1 MYDYNNTS
9 YLNSLNVPKE
19 VMSENNLSS
28 NIKTITLSQDE
39 SERVWDPWKNSV
51 IIKLIDK
58 RIAHQYLKAENPSSL
73 AATRKFFNHW
83 SRSDFFTVKLADEDN
98 ALMSSKMARGS
109 LMVISYQFKDGF
121 LISTQKNPN

>member
-73 AATRKFFNHW
+73 AATRKFFNH
-83 SRSDFFTVKLADEDN
+83 
-98 ALMSSKMARGS
+98 
-109 LMVISYQFKDGF
+109 
-121 LISTQKNPN
+121 